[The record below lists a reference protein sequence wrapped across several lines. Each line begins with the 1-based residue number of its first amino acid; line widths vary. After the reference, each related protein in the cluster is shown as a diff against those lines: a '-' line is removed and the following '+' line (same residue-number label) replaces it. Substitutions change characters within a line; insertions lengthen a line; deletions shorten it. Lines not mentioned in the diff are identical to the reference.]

1 MNLRHLR
8 TFVLIADAGGIA
20 HASDRLHLSS
30 PAASRQLL
38 ALEAEFNLKLF
49 HRIGRRLQLTPQGKD
64 LLERSRLLL
73 AEADSLGER
82 ARALKGGDV
91 GLLRIGAP
99 PQVIEA
105 LFAPFA
111 TRYRRRNPGVDI
123 RLVED
128 ASGNLPTRLEHGD
141 IDVAEMGAN
150 DERFL
155 SRPLFPIHAL
165 VVVPQAHRFARQAKV
180 DIVDLAD
187 EPIALLRHQFPMRG
201 WLDAAFDAA
210 NVRPKL
216 LLESAAPHTLVAV
229 AAADYAIAIVQS
241 NVPIH
246 HKGVRTIPLVAR
258 GASIGIWSAI
268 AWHPRRFLP
277 PYAQRFIEEFASFAP
292 RANPGRNVIRRAPAL
307 PRPKGQGHPRA
318 L

>member
-20 HASDRLHLSS
+20 HASNRLHLSS

-38 ALEAEFNLKLF
+38 ALEAEFNVRLF
-49 HRIGRRLQLTPQGKD
+49 DRVGRRLHLTSQGKD

-82 ARALKGGDV
+82 ARALKGGSA

-99 PQVIEA
+99 PQVIEV

-111 TRYRRRNPGVDI
+111 ARYRHRHPGVDI
-123 RLVED
+123 HLVED

-141 IDVAEMGAN
+141 IDVAEMAAN
-150 DERFL
+150 DERFQ
-155 SRPLFPIHAL
+155 SRLLFPIHAL
-165 VVVPQAHRFARQAKV
+165 VVLPHAHRLARRAKV
-180 DIVDLAD
+180 DIIDLAG
-187 EPIALLRHQFPMRG
+187 EPMALPCREFPMRG
-201 WLDAAFDAA
+201 WIDAAFDAA

-216 LLESAAPHTLVAV
+216 LLESAVPHTLVAV
-229 AAADYAIAIVQS
+229 AAANFAIAVVQS

-246 HKGVRTIPLVAR
+246 HKGVRTIPLVVR

-292 RANPGRNVIRRAPAL
+292 HANPGRDVIRRAPAL
-307 PRPKGQGHPRA
+307 PRPKEQRH
-318 L
+318 

>member
-20 HASDRLHLSS
+20 HASNRLHLSS

-38 ALEAEFNLKLF
+38 ALEAEFNVRLF
-49 HRIGRRLQLTPQGKD
+49 DRVGRRLQLTSQGKD

-82 ARALKGGDV
+82 ARALKGGSA

-99 PQVIEA
+99 PQVIEV

-111 TRYRRRNPGVDI
+111 ARYRRRHPGVDI
-123 RLVED
+123 HLVED
-128 ASGNLPTRLEHGD
+128 ASGSLPTRLEHGD
-141 IDVAEMGAN
+141 IDVAEMAAN
-150 DERFL
+150 DERFQ
-155 SRPLFPIHAL
+155 SRLLFPIHAL
-165 VVVPQAHRFARQAKV
+165 VVLPHAHRLARRAKV
-180 DIVDLAD
+180 DIIDLAG
-187 EPIALLRHQFPMRG
+187 EPMALPCREFPMRG
-201 WLDAAFDAA
+201 WIDAAFDAA

-216 LLESAAPHTLVAV
+216 LLESAVPHTLVAV
-229 AAADYAIAIVQS
+229 AAANFAIAVVQS

-246 HKGVRTIPLVAR
+246 HKGVRTIPLVVR

-277 PYAQRFIEEFASFAP
+277 PYAQRFIEEFVSFAP
-292 RANPGRNVIRRAPAL
+292 HANPGRDVIRRAPAL
-307 PRPKGQGHPRA
+307 PRPKEQRH
-318 L
+318 